1 MDIRTGIG
9 FDVHKFAKNRKLI
22 LGGVLIPYEYGLQ
35 GHSDADVLLHSLTD
49 ALLGAAGLGDIG
61 EHFPDSDENFKNAES
76 SNFLIKAYD
85 LVKKKGFF
93 ISNADLVVIA
103 EKPKLSGFKKE
114 IEAQI
119 SRFLGLDTSRIN
131 LSATTTEKLGFTGR
145 KEGIAALSTVLI
157 IKS

>member
-9 FDVHKFAKNRKLI
+9 FDVHKFVKNRKLI

-61 EHFPDSDENFKNAES
+61 EHFPDSDDRFKNANS
-76 SNFLIKAYD
+76 SFFLIKAYD
-85 LVKKKGFF
+85 LVKKQGFYL
-93 ISNADLVVIA
+93 SNADLVIIA

-114 IEAQI
+114 IEAEI
-119 SRFLGLDTSRIN
+119 SRYLGLDISRIN

-145 KEGIAALSTVLI
+145 KEGVAALSTVLI
-157 IKS
+157 IKD